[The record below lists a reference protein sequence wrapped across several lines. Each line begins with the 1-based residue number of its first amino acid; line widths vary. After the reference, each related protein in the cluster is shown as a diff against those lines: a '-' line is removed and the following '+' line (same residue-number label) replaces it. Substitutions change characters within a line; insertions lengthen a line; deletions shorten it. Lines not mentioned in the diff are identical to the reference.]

1 MAKYRNVY
9 MSFWTDTKVIDEFTP
24 EDKFFYLYLM
34 TNPHTSLCG
43 CYEISLSQMSAE
55 MGYTKDSISKL
66 INRFMMVHDIIR
78 YDYHTKEIIILN
90 WHKYNWTD
98 SEKTMIGVQKGI
110 DSIKNETFKE
120 YLQNIADGN
129 YDVRIDVITNSNSQQ
144 SMPHTYP
151 LYETVTFICL
161 NTLNNN
167 ITKENNN
174 IKDIDTYSKD
184 IKDII
189 EYFNNTTGKRY
200 KVSSKSTR
208 SHIIARLKEKFTV
221 DDFKAVIDKKTAEWK
236 NDTKMERYLRPETL
250 FGTKFES
257 YLNQKQ
263 VLKNEKELTA
273 VERVQRGIK

>member
-184 IKDII
+184 IEDII

-200 KVSSKSTR
+200 KISSKSTR

-257 YLNQKQ
+257 YLNQNQ
-263 VLKNEKELTA
+263 ILKNEKELTA